1 MLTDIL
7 LNAQVFNLSRLKRTA
22 KKKYNIRNEGL
33 LINNSVFDS
42 TSLSSSSG
50 VTAIRMAKK
59 EKEAAEDN
67 IYVDSPAGT
76 FQNEPFTF
84 ENTGFDSDDDVDNL

>member
-1 MLTDIL
+1 MLTDLL
-7 LNAQVFNLSRLKRTA
+7 LNVQVFNLSRLKRTS

-42 TSLSSSSG
+42 TSLSSDSG

-67 IYVDSPAGT
+67 IYVEGPRGT
-76 FQNEPFTF
+76 FKDQPVTF
-84 ENTGFDSDDDVDNL
+84 ENTGFDSDEDDNL